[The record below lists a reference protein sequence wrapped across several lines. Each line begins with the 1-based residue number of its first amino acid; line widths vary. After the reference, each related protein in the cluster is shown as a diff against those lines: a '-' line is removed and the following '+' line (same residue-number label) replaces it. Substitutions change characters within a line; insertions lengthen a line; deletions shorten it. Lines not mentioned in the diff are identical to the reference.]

1 MNKLMQKSFDAKTLT
16 LLAVAAWAAA
26 LLIVAALGLG
36 GRFTTMPLDAAPAKP
51 IPDFKLTPASAT
63 MGPLNQYAAVGQ
75 RPLLNFDRKPSP
87 IAAAPGDSSANEI
100 DVMLTS
106 VLRTPQLQM
115 GIFRETQ
122 SGVSRRVRLGEI
134 MEGSGWRLTE
144 LDERSAV
151 LEGPS
156 GQKAMDLRV
165 FDGKG
170 GEPVTVLS
178 APAQVITTAQNPGVQ
193 APQAAPAPVAAVKP
207 MVTSTAEA
215 NDGQTMT
222 QEQQIEAIR
231 QRIAARRAQMQSDAA
246 RAASEAKK

>member
-16 LLAVAAWAAA
+16 LLAVAVWAAA
-26 LLIVAALGLG
+26 LLIAAALGLG
-36 GRFTTMPLDAAPAKP
+36 GRFTTMPLNAAPAKP
-51 IPDFKLTPASAT
+51 IPDFKFTPASAT

-87 IAAAPGDSSANEI
+87 VAAAPGDSSTAEL

-115 GIFRETQ
+115 AIFRETQ

-134 MEGSGWRLTE
+134 IEGSGWRLTE

-178 APAQVITTAQNPGVQ
+178 APAPVITTAQNPAVQ
-193 APQAAPAPVAAVKP
+193 APQAAPVVAIKPV
-207 MVTSTAEA
+207 VTSAAEA

-231 QRIAARRAQMQSDAA
+231 QRIAARRAQMQADAA
-246 RAASEAKK
+246 RDASEAKK